1 MIIIPLPLPG
11 AFFNGSNIK
20 ATVAWKVCWHIYE
33 DSQEYFP
40 FRTYIPPSFPSRRAP
55 LGLAGREGGREER
68 RLGLSFSSRL
78 LSSRLFKKGGKRERE
93 RERNTSTVKKNHTR
107 DMIVVRQRALNQVG
121 FMRRRSGPGGERGRT
136 LAETRSF
143 EGVLPPLWEGW
154 KMSARPSETLISCSI
169 PAYLFRDLLTYPP
182 TYLHAHH
189 S

>member
-121 FMRRRSGPGGERGRT
+121 FMRRRSGPGGERRRGEGEEDIGWDAKFRGSTTTT
-136 LAETRSF
+136 LGGVENVGEAE
-143 EGVLPPLWEGW
+143 
-154 KMSARPSETLISCSI
+154 
-169 PAYLFRDLLTYPP
+169 RDLNFL
-182 TYLHAHH
+182 
-189 S
+189 